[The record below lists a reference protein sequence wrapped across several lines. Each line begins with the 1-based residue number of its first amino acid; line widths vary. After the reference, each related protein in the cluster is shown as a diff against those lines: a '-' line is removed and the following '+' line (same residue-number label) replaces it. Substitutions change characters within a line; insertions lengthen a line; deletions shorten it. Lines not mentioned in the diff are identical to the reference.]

1 MAKREREQLERRF
14 DQLLAEKMEL
24 EYRFQEL
31 ESVYAHEKG
40 QREEILRLHE
50 NTRRLKHDM
59 KNHIMVIT
67 SCLQENH
74 VDEARHYLSRVL
86 DELNQIY
93 TYVET
98 GNSVMNYVLNQKL
111 ERAYG
116 RGIQVKAE
124 IENLSFAA
132 MESVDFVSLLS
143 NLLDNAIEHL
153 HVPAADGG
161 APGDMAKRKA
171 ERTPEREDGPE
182 MVVRICARRGYEVIQ
197 VKNSIDGSV
206 LEGNP
211 GLWSER
217 EGEEHG
223 YGVRQIRGMVE
234 KYGGLCQFYEEDGMF
249 CAVAMIPAQA

>member
-1 MAKREREQLERRF
+1 MAKKEKEQLERRL
-14 DQLLAEKMEL
+14 DRLLAEKMEL

-31 ESVYAHEKG
+31 KSVYAHEKG

-67 SCLQENH
+67 SCLQENRIE
-74 VDEARHYLSRVL
+74 EARHYLSRVL

-111 ERAYG
+111 EKAY
-116 RGIQVKAE
+116 RKGIRIKAE

-153 HVPAADGG
+153 YVPAADGG
-161 APGDMAKRKA
+161 ATGDKA
-171 ERTPEREDGPE
+171 QRGEGPE
-182 MVVRICARRGYEVIQ
+182 MVVRISARRGYEVIQ
-197 VKNSIDGSV
+197 VKNSIVGSV
-206 LEGNP
+206 LDKNP
-211 GLWSER
+211 ELWSDK

-223 YGVRQIRGMVE
+223 LVSVRFGVWWKNTVVFANFMRRTACSVR
-234 KYGGLCQFYEEDGMF
+234 L
-249 CAVAMIPAQA
+249 P